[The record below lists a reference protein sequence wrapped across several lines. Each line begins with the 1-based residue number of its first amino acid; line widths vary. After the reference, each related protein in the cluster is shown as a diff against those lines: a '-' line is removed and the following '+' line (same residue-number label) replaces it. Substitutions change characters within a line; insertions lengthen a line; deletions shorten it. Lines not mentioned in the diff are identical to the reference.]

1 MDPIW
6 SQWFV
11 LLAVLKRIFIM
22 ELWTRR
28 LLYIDSDNVEI
39 TVLKVI
45 T

>member
-1 MDPIW
+1 M
-6 SQWFV
+6 
-11 LLAVLKRIFIM
+11 AVLKRIFIM